1 MTATASAAELSAIRA
16 DELFAAYSEPLLRYC
31 RRKLG
36 PNEAEDAVQTTFL
49 YATRALQRGVV
60 PECESAWLHTIA
72 KNVCRWQRRTAARA
86 AADASDPLDG
96 PIATEP
102 ARETDSDGAF
112 EVREALARIPER
124 QRRALVLREMQGLPA
139 SEVAATLGLGA
150 SETYALLSRARRSF
164 VRAYEVVTGRPALGV
179 HVAPL
184 LLKLKAALAGGA
196 ATVVAATTLAGGL
209 AVGVSGAGERSA
221 PTPRAKVTPP
231 VALAP
236 AGDPQPRER
245 APIGVTTAALSGA
258 KAATASPPARQA
270 PRKSAAASAETP
282 GPTERPAGPV
292 TPQAPAGT
300 PDVTQPRSP
309 EPRSDAPSPAPA
321 PSPSLPVPKPAPLPI
336 DVPDLGL
343 PVEPPPL
350 PEVDAGAV
358 VDDLAPPA
366 LDHAVPPL
374 PPGVPAPKL
383 P

>member
-1 MTATASAAELSAIRA
+1 VAVTASAAELSALRA
-16 DELFAAYSEPLLRYC
+16 DELFASYSEPLLRYC

-72 KNVCRWQRRTAARA
+72 RNVCRWQRRTAARA
-86 AADASDPLDG
+86 PSDASDPFDG
-96 PIATEP
+96 PLATEP
-102 ARETDSDGAF
+102 ARENDSDGAL

-184 LLKLKAALAGGA
+184 LLKLKSALAGGA
-196 ATVVAATTLAGGL
+196 ATAVAATTLAGGL
-209 AVGVSGAGERSA
+209 AVGVSGAGERS
-221 PTPRAKVTPP
+221 TPNLRATVTPP
-231 VALAP
+231 VASAP
-236 AGDPQPRER
+236 ASDPQPGER
-245 APIGVTTAALSGA
+245 APIGVTNAALSGA
-258 KAATASPPARQA
+258 KAATATPLAPEA
-270 PRKSAAASAETP
+270 PRKSAGPSVETP
-282 GPTERPAGPV
+282 GATEHLAEPV
-292 TPQAPAGT
+292 TPQAPAEM
-300 PDVTQPRSP
+300 PDPRN
-309 EPRSDAPSPAPA
+309 DAPAPTPA
-321 PSPSLPVPKPAPLPI
+321 PSPGLPVPKPGEPLPG
-336 DVPDLGL
+336 VPDLGIEL

-350 PEVDAGAV
+350 PLPEGAAELVDSV
-358 VDDLAPPA
+358 VPPVPDVP
-366 LDHAVPPL
+366 LPPL
-374 PPGVPAPKL
+374 PPVPGAPAPEL